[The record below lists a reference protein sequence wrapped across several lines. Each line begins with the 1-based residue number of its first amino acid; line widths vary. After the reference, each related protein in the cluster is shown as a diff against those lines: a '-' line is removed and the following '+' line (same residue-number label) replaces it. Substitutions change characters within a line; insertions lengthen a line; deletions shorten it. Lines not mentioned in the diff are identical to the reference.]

1 MKRMSR
7 NYALLAVLILYLV
20 IIKVYIQSSPG
31 SFRSIQ
37 QAQVFD
43 WMFLGIWALLGMVG
57 MWFYEKCELP
67 AFGSINTTNAVLHPS
82 LVGLAMG
89 ILAVTNDQLTHWTDY
104 VATQMSLSTIHIDF
118 PQSLLLYPGG
128 AIVHEIFNR
137 LFLIPLLLWVF
148 GFLLFKKRHNE
159 TIFWSVAVFTSLIEP
174 WGDLGL
180 VKLGWLT
187 MISSFTLDFVLNL
200 SQAYYFRRAGV
211 LSSIL
216 LRISFYLVWHVL
228 YGAWLQF
235 Q

>member
-1 MKRMSR
+1 MKRVSP
-7 NYALLAVLILYLV
+7 NYVLLAVLILYLV
-20 IIKVYIQSSPG
+20 IIKVYILSSPG

-43 WMFLGIWALLGMVG
+43 WMFLGIWTFLGMVG

-67 AFGSINTTNAVLHPS
+67 AFGSIHTTHVVLYPS
-82 LVGLAMG
+82 LVGFAMG
-89 ILAVTNDQLTHWTDY
+89 ILAVVNDQLTHWTEY
-104 VATQMSLSTIHIDF
+104 VATQMNLTTIHIDF

-159 TIFWSVAVFTSLIEP
+159 TIFWSVAVLTSLIEP

-180 VKLGWLT
+180 VKLGWVT
-187 MISSFTLDFVLNL
+187 MISSFILDFVLNL
-200 SQAYYFRRAGV
+200 SQAYYFRKAGV

-216 LRISFYLVWHVL
+216 LRISFYVVWHVL